1 LFKKFPYIFYCSVTK
16 KKILPS
22 NIVKGKERSN
32 VVEDQQI
39 VALYF
44 ERVED
49 AILETKNKYGKILV
63 GISYGILRLMED
75 AKECENDTYLKTWNS
90 IPPMRPKMF
99 LSFLAIVSICFVS
112 AYLMFSTLYFQ
123 ILYSIYLLYVF
134 ILFYMNVQKSL
145 FSFQLKSMH

>member
-1 LFKKFPYIFYCSVTK
+1 MTK

-63 GISYGILRLMED
+63 GI
-75 AKECENDTYLKTWNS
+75 
-90 IPPMRPKMF
+90 
-99 LSFLAIVSICFVS
+99 
-112 AYLMFSTLYFQ
+112 
-123 ILYSIYLLYVF
+123 
-134 ILFYMNVQKSL
+134 
-145 FSFQLKSMH
+145 

>member
-1 LFKKFPYIFYCSVTK
+1 MTK

-49 AILETKNKYGKILV
+49 AILEIKNKYGKIFGWYFL
-63 GISYGILRLMED
+63 
-75 AKECENDTYLKTWNS
+75 WN
-90 IPPMRPKMF
+90 IEINGGCQGM
-99 LSFLAIVSICFVS
+99 
-112 AYLMFSTLYFQ
+112 
-123 ILYSIYLLYVF
+123 
-134 ILFYMNVQKSL
+134 
-145 FSFQLKSMH
+145 

>member
-1 LFKKFPYIFYCSVTK
+1 M
-16 KKILPS
+16 
-22 NIVKGKERSN
+22 
-32 VVEDQQI
+32 EDQQI

-90 IPPMRPKMF
+90 IPPNRPKMF
-99 LSFLAIVSICFVS
+99 LSFLAKVIRNISLDRYD
-112 AYLMFSTLYFQ
+112 YLHAKKRGGPMSRFST
-123 ILYSIYLLYVF
+123 
-134 ILFYMNVQKSL
+134 N
-145 FSFQLKSMH
+145 